1 MPDMTNQP
9 REDDARLQDL
19 IKDVS
24 GADAK
29 NAEAF
34 DKAIL
39 TLSSGALALSLA
51 FTKDIVSPAT
61 AEYNFLLYASW
72 AFFMLA
78 LSVNVAGF
86 MRSFRNARQLRRLLF
101 DALRHGTKS
110 EDLVQPLMDNQVNEV
125 YRIHFWQGALFLI
138 GATAF
143 TIYVML
149 NFHHEA
155 TMAKSKHDPAKLERA
170 QPSASFFPQASKP
183 AQVVVAADA
192 APSATFMPKPAVAP
206 STAPTRTAPS
216 ASAAAPASPAPKS
229 DPAVAKPNN

>member
-1 MPDMTNQP
+1 MTSQP
-9 REDDARLQDL
+9 RQDDARLQDL

-78 LSVNVAGF
+78 LAVNVAGF
-86 MRSFRNARQLRRLLF
+86 MRSFSNARQLRRLLF

-110 EDLVQPLMDNQVNEV
+110 EDLVQPLMDSQVNEV
-125 YRIHFWQGALFLI
+125 YRIHFLQGALFLI

-155 TMAKSKHDPAKLERA
+155 TMTKTKLDLPKFEKA

-183 AQVVVAADA
+183 TELVIAADSV
-192 APSATFMPKPAVAP
+192 PSATYMPKPAAAQSPVPSAAP
-206 STAPTRTAPS
+206 PA
-216 ASAAAPASPAPKS
+216 ASAAAPASTAPQQAPS
-229 DPAVAKPNN
+229 PKPQ

>member
-1 MPDMTNQP
+1 MTSQP
-9 REDDARLQDL
+9 RQDDARLQDL
-19 IKDVS
+19 VKDVS

-72 AFFMLA
+72 AFFMFA
-78 LSVNVAGF
+78 LVVNVAGF
-86 MRSFRNARQLRRLLF
+86 MRAFRNARQLRRLLF

-110 EDLVQPLMDNQVNEV
+110 EDLVQPMMDNHVNEV
-125 YRIHFWQGALFLI
+125 YGIHFWQGTFFLM

-143 TIYVML
+143 TFYVML

-155 TMAKSKHDPAKLERA
+155 TMTKTRTDPPKIERA
-170 QPSASFFPQASKP
+170 QPSASFFPQSKP
-183 AQVVVAADA
+183 TQVVIAADA
-192 APSATFMPKPAVAP
+192 VPSATFMPKPAAVQ
-206 STAPTRTAPS
+206 STVQSPTTAA
-216 ASAAAPASPAPKS
+216 ASTAAAPASTAAQPAPAG
-229 DPAVAKPNN
+229 PKPK